1 MVLKRRISM
10 SSLLVAVSWIAACAS
25 TPHPATTGAQGAA
38 QPKAEGPQNVDQVKS
53 ALVGDW
59 VSIAPE
65 VRPSAAK
72 NADGTPK
79 PFYLKRDFTYLE
91 GDRFELTVVNSAD
104 PNGAVPLA
112 KILIKGHMTWRG
124 QHPIAAGAQKVDF
137 VADEAYQVT
146 PAIQGFV
153 DILNKV
159 AKDGY
164 DPWVLNGTQSIFGKT
179 FVPFGLVAGKN
190 FMEFDLVYVSHDML
204 FWGARNVDGRGFD
217 KEENRPTNLQ
227 IPLVRKSR

>member
-1 MVLKRRISM
+1 
-10 SSLLVAVSWIAACAS
+10 
-25 TPHPATTGAQGAA
+25 
-38 QPKAEGPQNVDQVKS
+38 
-53 ALVGDW
+53 
-59 VSIAPE
+59 
-65 VRPSAAK
+65 
-72 NADGTPK
+72 
-79 PFYLKRDFTYLE
+79 
-91 GDRFELTVVNSAD
+91 
-104 PNGAVPLA
+104 
-112 KILIKGHMTWRG
+112 
-124 QHPIAAGAQKVDF
+124 

-146 PAIQGFV
+146 PATQGFV

-190 FMEFDLVYVSHDML
+190 FREFDLVYVSHDML

-227 IPLVRKSR
+227 IPLVRKSK